1 MLKTNILFHYKT
13 KLYFIIVIS
22 ISLGLIAPG
31 TIASMNQP
39 TPIFIDNTHEIDQR
53 RINSQSSALQLS
65 MDSNN
70 LFITYELPDL
80 HQSVISTP
88 NGEFTQL
95 TIPNTSY
102 TNEPGK
108 PQIPVYQVRLA
119 VPSTQ
124 VSISVTAKHSL
135 DTKNIGC
142 IYPVQPPQP
151 DHAMSKTTSI
161 VFDTI
166 FYTQDINYPESV
178 AHIQDQ
184 GYIRDIPFIKLQ
196 INPIQYNPNENVITI
211 YDTITIQIS
220 WSQNDPIYVD
230 QDFTTSSFYPY
241 YQSIFTN
248 WQEFIDTTTT
258 IPSTPHPLPEPLAGC
273 DYLIITHPN
282 FLSAAEK
289 LATWKDQKGILTKV
303 VDTKKT
309 GSTAENIRTYIQHA
323 YDTWTT
329 KPAYLLFI
337 GDVEYVPTN
346 YLFIHPYHGSETAT
360 DLWYGTVAGD
370 DHHPDMFIGRLSAD
384 TSQEAM
390 LLVEKIIKYEQT
402 PPAQSSFYSN
412 ISVAAYFQDNNPQDG
427 YEDRRFVLTSEEIRD
442 YLLPKSFDVQRIYY
456 THHDVNPTNYNDGY
470 YANGEPL
477 PPELL
482 KPGFPWD
489 GNHID
494 ISAAINAG
502 TLLLNHRDH
511 GFTYGWGDPYYD
523 ITHIASLSNNDLL
536 PIVFSINCCS
546 GQFDTDE
553 NESFCEAFVRHETGG
568 AVGVIGASR
577 VSYSGYNDYLC
588 RGFYDAIW
596 PDFDPAFGSTNPL
609 YSLGQVLNYGK
620 TYMSNTWGSGSTYE
634 RITFE
639 MFHYFGDP
647 TMELWTAQPQNLLVT
662 HPQSINSTEEIMVT
676 VTDATSNPIQDALVC
691 VSNERLYGRGF
702 TDNNGIARF
711 ETLEIAAASPQPCTI
726 QLDTSLVVT
735 KHDYLPYITEII
747 ASVNQLGDI
756 NADGKVTIADLVLL
770 LIAWGPNPGHPADL
784 NGNGVVNFQD
794 LFIFIINW

>member
-1 MLKTNILFHYKT
+1 M
-13 KLYFIIVIS
+13 YFIIVIGL
-22 ISLGLIAPG
+22 SLSLIAPG
-31 TIASMNQP
+31 TITTMSQP
-39 TPIFIDNTHEIDQR
+39 TPNFIDNNIGIDHR
-53 RINSQSSALQLS
+53 WINSQSSASQLS

-70 LFITYELPDL
+70 LFITYELPEL
-80 HQSVISTP
+80 HQTVISTS

-108 PQIPVYQVRLA
+108 PQIPVYQLLLA
-119 VPSTQ
+119 VPTTQ
-124 VSISVTAKHSL
+124 VSISVKAKHSL
-135 DTKNIGC
+135 GTKTIGN

-151 DHAMSKTTSI
+151 DHAIDS
-161 VFDTI
+161 DTPLVI
-166 FYTQDINYPESV
+166 DSEIYTQDISYPESV
-178 AHIQDQ
+178 VHMQDQ

-196 INPIQYNPNENVITI
+196 INPIQYNPNDKVITI
-211 YDTITIQIS
+211 YDKITIQIA
-220 WSQNDPIYVD
+220 WSQNDPIQVD
-230 QDFTTSSFYPY
+230 PNFSTSSFYPY

-248 WQEFIDTTTT
+248 WQEFIDTTN
-258 IPSTPHPLPEPLAGC
+258 IQSTPRPLAEPLAGC

-282 FLSAAEK
+282 FLSAAET
-289 LATWKDQKGILTKV
+289 LATWKDQKGIVTKV

-309 GSTAENIRTYIQHA
+309 GSTAENIRAYIQHG

-329 KPAYLLFI
+329 KPSYLLFV

-360 DLWYGTVAGD
+360 DLWYGTVSGD
-370 DHHPDMFIGRLSAD
+370 DHHPDIFIGRLSAD
-384 TSQEAM
+384 TAQEAM
-390 LLVEKIIKYEQT
+390 LLVEKIIKYEKT
-402 PPAQSSFYSN
+402 PPSLSTFYSN
-412 ISVAAYFQDNNPQDG
+412 VSVAAYFQDRNPQDG

-442 YLLPKSFDVQRIYY
+442 YLLLKSFDVQRIYY
-456 THHDVNPTNYNDGY
+456 TEHEVDPTNYNDGY

-494 ISAAINAG
+494 ISTAINSG

-553 NESFCEAFVRHETGG
+553 NESFCEAFVRHTTGG

-577 VSYSGYNDYLC
+577 VSYSGFNDYLC

-596 PDFDPAFGSTNPL
+596 PDFDPALGSTDPL

-620 TYMSNTWGSGSTYE
+620 TYMANTWGSGSTYE

-639 MFHYFGDP
+639 MFHFFGDP
-647 TMELWTAQPQNLLVT
+647 TMELWTSQPQNLLVT

-676 VTDATSNPIQDALVC
+676 VTDTNTNPIQDALVC

-702 TDNNGIARF
+702 TDSDGIARF
-711 ETLEIAAASPQPCTI
+711 ETMEIDATAQPCSV
-726 QLDTSLVVT
+726 QMDTSLVVT
-735 KHDYLPYITEII
+735 KHDYIPFITEII
-747 ASVNQLGDI
+747 ASVEQLGDI
-756 NADGKVTIADLVLL
+756 NADGKVTVADLILL
-770 LIAWGPNPGHPADL
+770 LMAWGPNTGHPADL
-784 NGNGVVNFQD
+784 NGNGIVNFQD
-794 LFIFIINW
+794 LFIFLLNW